1 MQNLCHPEALAQC
14 RVIGIKPADS
24 QNTFTMKIPSHSLA
38 AFLAAIDTITCTQ
51 DGEILTVKSKDYF
64 WYSPLLQEA
73 LEHKLGEILVK
84 PNDQAQLIRVVA
96 AAAKNH
102 INMTVRG
109 GGTGNYGQCV
119 PLEGGIILD
128 ITGLNRVLS
137 ITPGEVRCEA
147 GILIMELERAVR
159 ADRSVAGGQELLM
172 YPSTRDIA
180 TIGGFVG
187 GGYGGAGSIRNG
199 ILKDPGNVTHVRVLT
214 MEAIPRVIDLMDTDI
229 QKVHHAFGTNGIVT
243 ELTLSLNPAVDW
255 VHHIALF
262 NGYRQALQLCVAATE
277 AVSRTVPMRGN
288 EATGEEQ
295 LDAFLITAVER
306 RFAPFYE
313 KEFGARFPRNRDA
326 VFSMIHPHYL
336 SRWRDMVQAHG
347 GVETMAL
354 TEDELVPLGLVPSFE
369 CGWNHTTLMAL
380 RHDRSWTNLQTI
392 HPWPLDID
400 QIEAHMQRWGD
411 EVLMHHEFARDHN
424 GPVVFGLPLV
434 AYFDRDRLYEIIREF
449 EHDGCVVL
457 DNHVY
462 TIEDGGMKTI
472 DSAQIEFKKV
482 ADPHGLMNPGKTRG
496 WTQDMAVSL
505 PAQTAA

>member
-1 MQNLCHPEALAQC
+1 MTSNNHRLTACLAD
-14 RVIGIKPADS
+14 IAD
-24 QNTFTMKIPSHSLA
+24 ISHTLDSHTLS
-38 AFLAAIDTITCTQ
+38 
-51 DGEILTVKSKDYF
+51 VKSKDYF

-73 LEHKLGEILVK
+73 LNDKLGDVLVQ
-84 PNDQAQLIRVVA
+84 PANEEEVIRVASA
-96 AAAKNH
+96 AARHQIAL
-102 INMTVRG
+102 TVRG

-128 ITGLNRVLS
+128 TSHLNRVLS
-137 ITPGEVRCEA
+137 ITPGFVHCEA
-147 GILIMELERAVR
+147 GALMMDLERAVR
-159 ADRSVAGGQELLM
+159 ADPCVPGGQELLM

-199 ILKDPGNVTHVRVLT
+199 ILKAPGNVTLVRVVTL
-214 MEAIPRVIDLMDTDI
+214 EAQPRVIELHGADI

-243 ELTLSLNPAVDW
+243 QLTVSLKPAVNW

-262 NGYRQALQLCVAATE
+262 DSYAQALRLGVVATQ
-277 AVSRTVPMRGN
+277 AVARTVPIGQASAPTQTS
-288 EATGEEQ
+288 EP

-306 RFAPFYE
+306 RFAPFYAQA
-313 KEFGARFPRNRDA
+313 FGERFPASKDA
-326 VFSMIHPHYL
+326 VFSMIHPGYL
-336 SRWRDMVQAHG
+336 ATWRALVASHG
-347 GVETMAL
+347 GQETMAL
-354 TEDELVPLGLVPSFE
+354 TEAELTVQGLIPAFE

-392 HPWPLDID
+392 DAWPLDIAKV
-400 QIEAHMQRWGD
+400 QTQMQRWGD
-411 EVLMHHEFARDHN
+411 EVLMHHEFARDSQ

-434 AYFDRDRLYEIIREF
+434 AYFDRDRLYEIIAEY
-449 EHDGCVVL
+449 EADGCVVL

-472 DSAQIEFKKV
+472 DSAQIDFKKI

-496 WTQDMAVSL
+496 WSPDMAVSL
-505 PAQTAA
+505 